1 MKHPAS
7 YRLSAEALR
16 LIDPLAKKWGLG
28 KAVVLE
34 LAIPK
39 LAAWEGLLHPR

>member
-1 MKHPAS
+1 MKHPTS

-28 KAVVLE
+28 KTVVLE
-34 LAIPK
+34 LAIRQ
-39 LAAWEGLLHPR
+39 LEEREGLPDPR